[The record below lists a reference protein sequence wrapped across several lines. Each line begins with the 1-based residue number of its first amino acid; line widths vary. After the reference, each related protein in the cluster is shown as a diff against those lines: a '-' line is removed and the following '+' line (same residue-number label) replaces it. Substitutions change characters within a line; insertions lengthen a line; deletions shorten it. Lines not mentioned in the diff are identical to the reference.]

1 MAQMNKKPLSR
12 AKELEA
18 ELIGNEAQK
27 TQNIDSG
34 HVRKETPRNQQ
45 IAQQTRMFQIR
56 QGVRRRH
63 PQRLLNNAT
72 TIVEGTDNAETAME
86 RAFMHEQERKEVP
99 AEYRPDREDMLANQF
114 GLVTTALDN
123 YTKSKFKLV
132 RMHPVG
138 F

>member
-1 MAQMNKKPLSR
+1 MNKKPVSR

-18 ELIGNEAQK
+18 ELIANEAQK
-27 TQNIDSG
+27 TQAIDSG
-34 HVRKETPRNQQ
+34 RVTTPTTFSTHAAEQNR
-45 IAQQTRMFQIR
+45 IFQIK

-63 PQRLLNNAT
+63 PSRLLQNST
-72 TIVEGTDNAETAME
+72 TIVDGTDNADTAIE
-86 RAFMHEQERKEVP
+86 RAFLHEQERQDVP
-99 AEYRPDREDMLANQF
+99 EGYRPEREDMLANQF